1 MLLLWSWRVLLQ
13 HENLLGMQVVI
24 QGTFVYNLQLAMQHL
39 LHGKLQE
46 NVPAHFT
53 WPLVEISCSNK
64 KTEYSCY
71 TGAIVCDLTAP

>member
-1 MLLLWSWRVLLQ
+1 MKICW
-13 HENLLGMQVVI
+13 VI
-24 QGTFVYNLQLAMQHL
+24 QGTFVYNLQLAI
-39 LHGKLQE
+39 GKLQE